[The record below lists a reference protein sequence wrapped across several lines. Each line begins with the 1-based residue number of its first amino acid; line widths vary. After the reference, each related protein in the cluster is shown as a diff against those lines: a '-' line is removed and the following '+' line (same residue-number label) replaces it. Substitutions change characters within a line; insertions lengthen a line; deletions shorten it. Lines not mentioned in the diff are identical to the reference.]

1 MLQPITNVALP
12 QTTYTDVPFPIQ
24 THPGTVNESLHMET
38 SSRQRILDIQ
48 TKEVEDYMNVVI
60 EKADRTPNFLKSSD
74 FKKFGLL
81 PGQQIAYS
89 GGFGLDSVTH
99 HGVYIGNGIVAEVA
113 SQSCLRK
120 CLLNA
125 KNFNTLCFGLST
137 MADFAKRAK
146 EKNSPVLL
154 FQHKKFNDSNPSLIR
169 QRLRRVKEIV
179 SSSGNHWRQ
188 WVLTHNCES
197 AANYVSYGKMETRQG
212 QVNVITLVIA
222 VAMNKGLGGVA
233 RGYYDSKTGNV
244 HNPKN
249 ENCKLGTCIDRDM
262 TSNGCVCETSPETSM
277 LYGKYCYVDGKLCK
291 SEGRKDARGIWGT
304 VKGKKRMCLRK
315 EKKGKKYINC

>member
-125 KNFNTLCFGLST
+125 KNFNTLCF
-137 MADFAKRAK
+137 
-146 EKNSPVLL
+146 
-154 FQHKKFNDSNPSLIR
+154 
-169 QRLRRVKEIV
+169 
-179 SSSGNHWRQ
+179 
-188 WVLTHNCES
+188 
-197 AANYVSYGKMETRQG
+197 
-212 QVNVITLVIA
+212 
-222 VAMNKGLGGVA
+222 
-233 RGYYDSKTGNV
+233 
-244 HNPKN
+244 
-249 ENCKLGTCIDRDM
+249 
-262 TSNGCVCETSPETSM
+262 
-277 LYGKYCYVDGKLCK
+277 
-291 SEGRKDARGIWGT
+291 
-304 VKGKKRMCLRK
+304 
-315 EKKGKKYINC
+315 